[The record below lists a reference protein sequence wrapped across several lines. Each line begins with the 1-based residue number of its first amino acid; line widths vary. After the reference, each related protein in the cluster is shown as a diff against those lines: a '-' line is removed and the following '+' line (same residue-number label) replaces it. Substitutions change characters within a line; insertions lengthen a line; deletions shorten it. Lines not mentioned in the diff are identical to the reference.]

1 MQVESLKLTSS
12 TDKNYF
18 ENLYKT
24 AFLKEEQVAIQ
35 SLYELNNKNL
45 IDINF
50 LKVDC
55 KKIGLAVIYL
65 NQDLNLLSYFAIEEK
80 YRGQGLGTRAL
91 ALLKDKYD
99 NLIVEI
105 ESTNLKKVHDHDLRK
120 KRKDFYLK
128 NGYKVLD
135 GQVNYFGIEME
146 LMATTKD
153 AGIDEYFDT
162 YYKIFNKDYINKNI
176 KIIEN

>member
-1 MQVESLKLTSS
+1 MQVESIKLTSS

-24 AFLKEEQVAIQ
+24 AFLKEERVDIQ
-35 SLYELNNKNL
+35 TLYDLNGDNL
-45 IDINF
+45 IEIDI
-50 LKVDC
+50 LKVDE
-55 KKIGLAVIYL
+55 KNIGLAVIYL
-65 NQDLNLLSYFAIEEK
+65 NQDIHLLSYFAIEEK
-80 YRGQGLGTRAL
+80 YRGQGLGTKAL
-91 ALLKDKYD
+91 ALLKEKYD
-99 NLIVEI
+99 DLIVEI

-120 KRKDFYLK
+120 KRKAFYLK
-128 NGYKVLD
+128 NGYKVLE